1 MKTLKLVFGIIAL
14 CMGVSSNA
22 QQILSSD
29 MTITKP
35 IYFMKVGG
43 NPVKMDPAKD
53 SCTVRFFKF
62 NDGYITYDLELSGS
76 TIRKMLKDGGE
87 AGEKMNFT
95 WTGNINRTAN
105 SSCIN
110 AVRIQSDGYPAYL
123 VTTPSQ
129 QMDGFLSQRQEGW
142 MALIT
147 GQIDFI
153 SGISIGMTVNEIRDK
168 LKGMSSAVKLVE
180 AGKVGNLTEYTL
192 LGARME
198 KDAYKRNLTHLR
210 KDDAYAHFYVDN
222 AGKLVKW
229 YMVKK
234 F

>member
-87 AGEKMNFT
+87 AGEKNEFHMDRQHKQNCKFSMHQRRAHT
-95 WTGNINRTAN
+95 KRRL
-105 SSCIN
+105 SCISCN
-110 AVRIQSDGYPAYL
+110 NTVSADGWFSFS
-123 VTTPSQ
+123 TTRRL
-129 QMDGFLSQRQEGW
+129 DGTHYRTNRFYFRHKHRHDSQRDKRQVEG
-142 MALIT
+142 
-147 GQIDFI
+147 
-153 SGISIGMTVNEIRDK
+153 N
-168 LKGMSSAVKLVE
+168 VKRS
-180 AGKVGNLTEYTL
+180 KTS
-192 LGARME
+192 
-198 KDAYKRNLTHLR
+198 
-210 KDDAYAHFYVDN
+210 
-222 AGKLVKW
+222 
-229 YMVKK
+229 
-234 F
+234 